1 MQLYTPEHGRLC
13 RYVQSFVWDKEE
25 AKDII
30 SETTL
35 HAFEQFAHLK
45 SQEKFVLFLFGIA
58 RNQFLKYLRKKQL
71 TGSLE
76 EHQLVSKFSEQN
88 ADTAITLKFEL
99 MRLLEKLNPLQKELL
114 VLFEISGLVSS
125 VSISILSLMLFAVM
139 IGEIFSLMQISSS
152 LLFRYSFSILIISN
166 NIFNVLK
173 LVKQLILNL
182 FLQRMKRIEF
192 LMNLFIN
199 RLLLVFYKLN
209 IFVEFKVFLH
219 HSLVFSV
226 YEFL

>member
-45 SQEKFVLFLFGIA
+45 SQEKFVPFLFGIA

-76 EHQLVSKFSEQN
+76 EHQLVSKFSEQH
-88 ADTAITLKFEL
+88 ADTAIMLKFEL
-99 MRLLEKLNPLQKELL
+99 MRLLEKLKPLQKELL
-114 VLFEISGLVSS
+114 VLFEISGLSYQ
-125 VSISILSLMLFAVM
+125 
-139 IGEIFSLMQISSS
+139 EIAQ
-152 LLFRYSFSILIISN
+152 LLDIKEARVKDQLYEARKRLKELVQAEKNQLEYLN
-166 NIFNVLK
+166 NRKDLK
-173 LVKQLILNL
+173 HE
-182 FLQRMKRIEF
+182 R
-192 LMNLFIN
+192 
-199 RLLLVFYKLN
+199 
-209 IFVEFKVFLH
+209 
-219 HSLVFSV
+219 
-226 YEFL
+226 

>member
-45 SQEKFVLFLFGIA
+45 SEEKFVPFLFGIA

-76 EHQLVSKFSEQN
+76 EHQLVSKFSEQQ
-88 ADTAITLKFEL
+88 ADAAIMLKFEL

-114 VLFEISGLVSS
+114 VLFEISGLSYQE
-125 VSISILSLMLFAVM
+125 MA
-139 IGEIFSLMQISSS
+139 Q
-152 LLFRYSFSILIISN
+152 LLDIKEAKVKDQLHEARKR
-166 NIFNVLK
+166 LK
-173 LVKQLILNL
+173 ELVQADKNQLAYIH
-182 FLQRMKRIEF
+182 
-192 LMNLFIN
+192 N
-199 RLLLVFYKLN
+199 RKDLA
-209 IFVEFKVFLH
+209 
-219 HSLVFSV
+219 
-226 YEFL
+226 YEK